1 MFATSWEDSEQL
13 VEGMVE
19 FAGSELR
26 MRITN
31 ADYDAD
37 CGCGWRLQI
46 PDADSGCG
54 LRIIELCFFF
64 NKLDKV

>member
-37 CGCGWRLQI
+37 C
-46 PDADSGCG
+46 
-54 LRIIELCFFF
+54 
-64 NKLDKV
+64 